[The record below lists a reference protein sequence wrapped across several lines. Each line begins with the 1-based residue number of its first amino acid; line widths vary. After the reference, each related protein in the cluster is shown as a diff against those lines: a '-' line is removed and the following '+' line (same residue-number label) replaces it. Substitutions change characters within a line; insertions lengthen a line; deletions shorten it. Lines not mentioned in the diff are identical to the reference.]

1 MIRAVLEHR
10 TRNAEDTKKLI
21 EVIRETRAV
30 ARKQN
35 GFIQGETLVDVDDPC
50 HVLVNSTWRSAED
63 WKAWDESKT
72 RLDMKWMIE
81 ELLAEPYTTS
91 IQSANVIWQ
100 ESIQHVF

>member
-50 HVLVNSTWRSAED
+50 HVLVNSTWRSADD

-72 RLDMKWMIE
+72 RMEMKWMIE
-81 ELLAEPYTTS
+81 DLLAEPFTTS
-91 IQSANVIWQ
+91 IQSAKVIWQ